1 MSWQNAM
8 KVIEMI
14 IKWAT
19 RLSGYIAGIV
29 LFGMMMLTTIDVV
42 CRYFFNASILGVY
55 EITEFMM
62 VCVVFFSLS
71 FAQKLKGHVAV
82 NILVDRLR
90 RKPRNIFDV
99 FNFLISIIFLLL
111 IAWMSFSQGIELL
124 HSNRVSGNLNIP
136 VYPFFFVLALGCVAM
151 ALELLKD
158 LITGIR
164 GIVK

>member
-1 MSWQNAM
+1 M
-8 KVIEMI
+8 KLLETV

-19 RLSGYIAGIV
+19 RLSSYVAGIV
-29 LFGMMMLTTIDVV
+29 LFGMMMLTTIDVI

-62 VCVVFFSLS
+62 VCLIFFSLS

-82 NILVDRLR
+82 DILVDRLGN
-90 RKPRNIFDV
+90 KPQHVFDG

-111 IAWMSFSQGIELL
+111 IAGTSFGQGLELF

-136 VYPFFFVLALGCVAM
+136 VYPFFFVLTVGCVAM
-151 ALELLKD
+151 SLELLGD
-158 LITGIR
+158 LINVIKGM
-164 GIVK
+164 VK

>member
-1 MSWQNAM
+1 M

-14 IKWAT
+14 IHWAT

-29 LFGMMMLTTIDVV
+29 LFGMMMLTTIDVI

-82 NILVDRLR
+82 NILVDRFR
-90 RKPRNIFDV
+90 DRPRHIFDV

-111 IAWMSFSQGIELL
+111 IALMSFSQGIELL
-124 HSNRVSGNLNIP
+124 HSNRVSGNLTIP
-136 VYPFFFVLALGCVAM
+136 VYPFFFAVALGCVAM

>member
-1 MSWQNAM
+1 M

-29 LFGMMMLTTIDVV
+29 LFGMMMLTTIDVI

-62 VCVVFFSLS
+62 LCVVFFSLS

-82 NILVDRLR
+82 NILVDRLSNKNR
-90 RKPRNIFDV
+90 QIFDV
-99 FNFLISIIFLLL
+99 CNFLISIIFLLL
-111 IAWMSFSQGIELL
+111 VAWMSSSQGIELF
-124 HSNRVSGNLNIP
+124 HSNRVSGNLTIP
-136 VYPFFFVLALGCVAM
+136 VYPFFFVLSLGCVAM
-151 ALELLKD
+151 ALELIRD
-158 LITGIR
+158 LINGIR
-164 GIVK
+164 GIVQ

>member
-1 MSWQNAM
+1 M

-29 LFGMMMLTTIDVV
+29 LFGMMMLTTIDVI

-90 RKPRNIFDV
+90 KKPQTIFDV

-124 HSNRVSGNLNIP
+124 YSNRVSGNLNIP
-136 VYPFFFVLALGCVAM
+136 VYPFFFALALGCVAM

>member
-1 MSWQNAM
+1 M

-14 IKWAT
+14 INCAT
-19 RLSGYIAGIV
+19 RLSSYIAGIV
-29 LFGMMMLTTIDVV
+29 LFGMMMLTTIDVI

-62 VCVVFFSLS
+62 VCLVFFSLS

-82 NILVDRLR
+82 NILVDRLSN
-90 RKPRNIFDV
+90 KPRHIFDV

-124 HSNRVSGNLNIP
+124 HSNRVSGNLTIP
-136 VYPFFFVLALGCVAM
+136 VYPFFFVVALGCVAM
-151 ALELLKD
+151 ALELLRD

>member
-1 MSWQNAM
+1 M
-8 KVIEMI
+8 KVIEII

-29 LFGMMMLTTIDVV
+29 LFGMMMLTTIDVI

-82 NILVDRLR
+82 NILVDRLSNKNR
-90 RKPRNIFDV
+90 QIFDV
-99 FNFLISIIFLLL
+99 CNFLISIIFLLL
-111 IAWMSFSQGIELL
+111 VAWMSSSQGIELF
-124 HSNRVSGNLNIP
+124 HSNRVSGNLTIP
-136 VYPFFFVLALGCVAM
+136 VYPFFIVLALGCVAM
-151 ALELLKD
+151 ALELIRD
-158 LITGIR
+158 LINGIR
-164 GIVK
+164 GIVQ

>member
-1 MSWQNAM
+1 M

-136 VYPFFFVLALGCVAM
+136 VYPFFFALALGCVAM

>member
-1 MSWQNAM
+1 M

-19 RLSGYIAGIV
+19 RLSSYIAGIV
-29 LFGMMMLTTIDVV
+29 LFGMMMLTTIDVI
-42 CRYFFNASILGVY
+42 CRYFFNASLLGVY

-62 VCVVFFSLS
+62 VSLVFFSLS

-82 NILVDRLR
+82 NILVDRLSN
-90 RKPRNIFDV
+90 KPRHIFDG

-111 IAWMSFSQGIELL
+111 IAGTSFSQGIELF

-136 VYPFFFVLALGCVAM
+136 VYPFFFVLTVGCVAM
-151 ALELLKD
+151 SLELLGD
-158 LITGIR
+158 LIKVIKGM
-164 GIVK
+164 VK

>member
-1 MSWQNAM
+1 M

-14 IKWAT
+14 VKLVT

-29 LFGMMMLTTIDVV
+29 LFGMMMLTTIDVI

-82 NILVDRLR
+82 NILVDRLSNKNR
-90 RKPRNIFDV
+90 QIFDV
-99 FNFLISIIFLLL
+99 CNFLISIIFLLI
-111 IAWMSFSQGIELL
+111 IAWMSSSQGIELFN
-124 HSNRVSGNLNIP
+124 SNRVSGNLTIP
-136 VYPFFFVLALGCVAM
+136 VYPFFFVLSLGCVAM
-151 ALELLKD
+151 ALELIRD
-158 LITGIR
+158 LINGIR
-164 GIVK
+164 GIVQ